1 MIRQTYFLD
10 AASLTDATTVY
21 LDQGLTVFAPDGYY
35 SDGVITRELVSN
47 VFLPQQICEYCGVPC
62 PVTPVFETAS
72 VGFYELN
79 IGAFAN
85 LGAIIIRFNSN
96 FGEINGLKVTFNSI
110 VYNEVISPVDG
121 RHISTDPFGYTY
133 FGMDT
138 CGINGTYDDMNRYLF
153 DGTTFILT
161 PPNVTTFVSPGDV
174 SASLVNPGNVMM
186 VIPKTFSGVSNI
198 NVLLASL
205 CWNEQTLNFDIGCPT
220 LLTSFPSSSV
230 AVSSEVSCLY
240 PMNQNYYNAS
250 ISGTPGTVDIYDL
263 VFSDPYGLTRLAAG
277 FYKATGHIIGG
288 NDWFEVDSNGM
299 VVDLGICVG
308 GMVYEGNVWFGY
320 DPATGINACDNE
332 SPNEYLYW
340 STQQAFYSG
349 LEFYT
354 DPSLTNPYVN
364 SNIYTRCRSNAFG
377 GGIDEYELVGNVLGV
392 YTRTC

>member
-35 SDGVITRELVSN
+35 SDGVITRELVSSIL
-47 VFLPQQICEYCGVPC
+47 LPQQQCEYCGIPC
-62 PVTPVFETAS
+62 PVTPVYETAS

-79 IGAFAN
+79 IGAAAN

-96 FGEINGLKVTFNSI
+96 YGYINGIKVTFNSI
-110 VYNEVISPVDG
+110 VYNLVISPLDG
-121 RHISTDPFGYTY
+121 DHKSTDPSGYTY
-133 FGMDT
+133 FGINVCD
-138 CGINGTYDDMNRYLF
+138 INGTYDDMNRYLF
-153 DGTTFILT
+153 DGITFVLT

-174 SASLVNPGNVMM
+174 SASDSNPGNVMM
-186 VIPKTFSGVSNI
+186 VIPKTFSGNSNLNI
-198 NVLLASL
+198 LLASL
-205 CWNEQTLNFDIGCPT
+205 CWNEQELNFDIGCPT

-230 AVSSEVSCLY
+230 AVSAGVSCLY

-250 ISGTPGTVDIYDL
+250 IVGTPGTINIYDL
-263 VFSDPYGLTRLAAG
+263 VFSDPYGFTPLAAG

-288 NDWFEVDSNGM
+288 NDWFEVGDYGL
-299 VVDLGICVG
+299 VLDYGICVG

-320 DPATGINACDNE
+320 DPATGINACDNAA
-332 SPNEYLYW
+332 PNEYLYW

-349 LEFYT
+349 LELYT
-354 DPSLTNPYVN
+354 DPLLTNPYVN